1 MNRDRLAGGEMTA
14 LFLTVRLT
22 LAALL
27 ALGAVLKA
35 PSLRRS
41 AQLQRTALSALVPTR
56 AVQPLWIGATLAEGS
71 LAVILLLP
79 ASGAV
84 GDWLVLVAMLCSSAY
99 LLLARRT
106 VRERSCGCFGSISS
120 NQISGWA
127 CTRGLLLVAMASIL
141 VVAHSRLA
149 HNYSGLVGRPLI
161 PVAAGVLTALLLAP
175 EWYPHLYQRVL
186 EGLLYDLRQR
196 WAIHIAQRPASVGTA
211 LRRSGAYS
219 SMRKFLTAEHQGP
232 LEVWAARDCVFAAF
246 PAAVNGTSATA
257 VFYLSYPLLFTR
269 PARVAGAIVTDSR
282 AVIQTSGAG
291 L

>member
-1 MNRDRLAGGEMTA
+1 MTA

-79 ASGAV
+79 ASGIV
-84 GDWLVLVAMLCSSAY
+84 GDWLVLLAMLCSSAY

-106 VRERSCGCFGSISS
+106 VRGRSCGCFGSISS
-120 NQISGWA
+120 NQISRWA
-127 CTRGLLLVAMASIL
+127 CTRGLLLVAMAFIL

-149 HNYSGLVGRPLI
+149 HNSGFVGRPLI

-186 EGLLYDLRQR
+186 QVPLNDLRQR

-211 LRRSGAYS
+211 LRRSGAYT

-282 AVIQTSGAG
+282 AVIQTSAAG
-291 L
+291 LSELYQV